1 MASGK
6 KLAVDIMIRD
16 IIKVDPLT
24 PLTDLARLFVEEEF
38 SGAPVTDEE
47 GRLLGVISAMDVL
60 RIIEQEHDSPSN
72 NPTYFR
78 ETLEFSSPDWMPT
91 GEDFQ
96 DRLAELTV
104 SDAMQRSVVT
114 VNEDTPVHEI
124 AKLLRSYRIH
134 RVLVVRE
141 DFLVGLIS
149 TYELLSE
156 LERS

>member
-24 PLTDLARLFVEEEF
+24 PLTDLSRLFVEEEF

-47 GRLLGVISAMDVL
+47 GRLLGVVSAMDVL

-72 NPTYFR
+72 DPTYFR
-78 ETLEFSSPDWMPT
+78 ETLEFSSPDWMSA

-114 VNEDTPVHEI
+114 VNEDTPLYEI